1 MSKNKDRD
9 DSKDIQFPTRKNAHP
24 DGWGS
29 SRKAPDSGGPSK
41 RPETT
46 ESGWP
51 LGNRW
56 TD

>member
-1 MSKNKDRD
+1 MSKKGNDT
-9 DSKDIQFPTRKNAHP
+9 SKDIKFPIRANAHP

-29 SRKAPDSGGPSK
+29 SRKDAAASK
-41 RPETT
+41 PTARPATT
-46 ESGWP
+46 EHGWP

>member
-1 MSKNKDRD
+1 MSKKDRD
-9 DSKDIQFPTRKNAHP
+9 DSKDIKFPTRKNAHP
-24 DGWGS
+24 SGWGS
-29 SRKAPDSGGPSK
+29 SRKDASASK
-41 RPETT
+41 PTSRPATT